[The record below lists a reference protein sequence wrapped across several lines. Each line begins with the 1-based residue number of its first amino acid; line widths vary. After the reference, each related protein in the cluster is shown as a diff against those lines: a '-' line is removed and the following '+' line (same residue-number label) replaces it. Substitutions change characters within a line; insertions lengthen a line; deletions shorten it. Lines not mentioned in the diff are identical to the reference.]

1 MAYLKKRL
9 INNITYLYEI
19 QGYRD
24 KKNGKVKHKER
35 CLGRL
40 DDDGTLIT
48 NKKNLPAQV
57 EKVRKIITKFNLRD
71 APKN

>member
-1 MAYLKKRL
+1 MTYLKKRL
-9 INNITYLYEI
+9 RNNITYLYEI

-24 KKNGKVKHKER
+24 KNGKVKHKEK

-48 NKKNLPAQV
+48 KKRKLPSQIK
-57 EKVRKIITKFNLRD
+57 KVRKIITKFNLR
-71 APKN
+71 PVHKKN